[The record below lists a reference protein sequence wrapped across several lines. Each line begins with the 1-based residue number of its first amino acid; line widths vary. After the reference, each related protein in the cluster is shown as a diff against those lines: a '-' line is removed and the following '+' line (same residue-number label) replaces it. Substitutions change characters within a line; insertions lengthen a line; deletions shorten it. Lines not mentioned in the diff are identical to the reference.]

1 MCLQLVLSWPH
12 LNDEELESGGGRT
25 CWGLKTLWRVEQ
37 EYVCRENVGTYCV
50 FPFVPE
56 RRAVGTGHAGEEVTL
71 SRMPPPRSVQSQPL
85 WRDMDLL
92 PLPPPLSTPLSQSS
106 ALSGEKS
113 HTQLLDPAVVLFLGS
128 MKSLVPFVT
137 VSPSSRLHWW
147 IQLVQLNQGQGVMTS
162 GAPRLC

>member
-71 SRMPPPRSVQSQPL
+71 SRMPPRAVSRASPCGGTWTSFLYHLPCPLLCPRAL
-85 WRDMDLL
+85 
-92 PLPPPLSTPLSQSS
+92 LSQEKR
-106 ALSGEKS
+106 ATLSFWI
-113 HTQLLDPAVVLFLGS
+113 LLLFFFWGL
-128 MKSLVPFVT
+128 
-137 VSPSSRLHWW
+137 
-147 IQLVQLNQGQGVMTS
+147 
-162 GAPRLC
+162 